1 MEHTYKKK
9 GSTTMIDYF
18 DTVLE
23 GLRYMGILIVATI
36 IIALTIATLPLWI
49 LPYLIY
55 KGCKK

>member
-1 MEHTYKKK
+1 
-9 GSTTMIDYF
+9 MIDYF

-23 GLRYMGILIVATI
+23 ALKFFILLIGAAI
-36 IIALTIATLPLWI
+36 IMLLTIVTLPLWI